1 MYHLDNTSGVPEMP
15 EPKDAQSISPRWFGE
30 SQEQGGISWPGA
42 DWFNVVQAELL
53 NLLQAAG
60 IQPDKKSYDQ
70 LSKAIPVLGEK
81 QIRRDLGSPELG
93 LGAYIPAWQRQW
105 ALELI
110 SNVATYL
117 NAGKIN
123 LWEYRHLAIDTIV
136 NGVETIDWT
145 LALTQALVD
154 GAKYK
159 RQVYAPGWR
168 YYFQKMPEFVNL
180 DSSGSTTN
188 MSMYSLVG
196 DGHDKTI
203 FWTDSLVG
211 VEMHFSTCRFY
222 FDKFSVQRVLQ
233 GDDAAYRDSTIPLM
247 QLGRRTDISAA
258 RLGYMG
264 DVRFNGSPWGL
275 NIEHCWDSIFQDVIV
290 HSFQTSGIRIGIHDV
305 DNSNNL
311 LFIRPHIETC
321 RYKGENLCRAFTNMS
336 YVTGSRVNH
345 NITIIQPHIEP
356 VNLRCHMF
364 YSSYG
369 KNIKVINPAFNRNNG
384 SVDEGL
390 YLDPSRAAP
399 AVYSSDGV
407 NIHIDGGQI
416 QHIGPRSDTVAPL
429 FEFVGTHKGW
439 RCDSYI
445 DTGKATLR
453 TDLLSS
459 VDVSRSNNGLREIS
473 FKGATVN
480 SFTSMSSV
488 GDRLRVAP
496 LNDLQKVFDLVAE
509 TFIPPGGTD
518 TIARIIAMYS
528 NTQDLSTPQQKAW
541 DITSAGHASFK
552 ALRGQQ
558 YIIQA
563 GAVATVNVGVGA
575 LERRGTYL
583 ISGAENNNQLFAM
596 FFNVPG
602 WAPSEIKT
610 GSGVNLSRDQ
620 PDASVT
626 GKLCVYQNNQYINLE
641 NRTASAVTVNVNFF
655 A

>member
-1 MYHLDNTSGVPEMP
+1 MANIEKLGSSSPEVLLKNATNLDKLVNGRESESLPDRFGVLRKTWHGMEMIFSRFI
-15 EPKDAQSISPRWFGE
+15 DYITGRGE
-30 SQEQGGISWPGA
+30 QAVAAIGWQELGNWAVGLAVDNRQQIVYYNGSWY
-42 DWFNVVQAELL
+42 
-53 NLLQAAG
+53 
-60 IQPDKKSYDQ
+60 KY
-70 LSKAIPVLGEK
+70 LGELEHV
-81 QIRRDLGSPELG
+81 IAGDSPENDGGVWSAANPTGKWSNIGDAALRSEMG
-93 LGAYIPAWQRQW
+93 SSKTGMGAYLSAYQRQW

-117 NAGKIN
+117 NAGKVN
-123 LWEYRHLAIDTIV
+123 LWEYRHLALDTIV
-136 NGVETIDWT
+136 DGAEVVDWT
-145 LALTQALVD
+145 PALIQALVD

-159 RQVYAPGWR
+159 RQVYAPGGR

-290 HSFQTSGIRIGIHDV
+290 HNFQTSGIRIGIHDV

-311 LFIRPHIETC
+311 LFIRTHIESC
-321 RYKGENLCRAFTNMS
+321 QYKGENLCRAFADMS
-336 YVTGSRVNH
+336 YKTGSRVNH
-345 NITIIQPHIEP
+345 NITLIQPHIEP
-356 VNLRCHMF
+356 VNLRCHIF

-384 SVDEGL
+384 SVDKGL
-390 YLDPSRAAP
+390 YLDPSLAAP

-429 FEFVGTHKGW
+429 
-439 RCDSYI
+439 
-445 DTGKATLR
+445 
-453 TDLLSS
+453 
-459 VDVSRSNNGLREIS
+459 
-473 FKGATVN
+473 
-480 SFTSMSSV
+480 
-488 GDRLRVAP
+488 
-496 LNDLQKVFDLVAE
+496 
-509 TFIPPGGTD
+509 
-518 TIARIIAMYS
+518 
-528 NTQDLSTPQQKAW
+528 
-541 DITSAGHASFK
+541 
-552 ALRGQQ
+552 
-558 YIIQA
+558 
-563 GAVATVNVGVGA
+563 
-575 LERRGTYL
+575 
-583 ISGAENNNQLFAM
+583 
-596 FFNVPG
+596 
-602 WAPSEIKT
+602 
-610 GSGVNLSRDQ
+610 
-620 PDASVT
+620 
-626 GKLCVYQNNQYINLE
+626 
-641 NRTASAVTVNVNFF
+641 
-655 A
+655 

>member
-1 MYHLDNTSGVPEMP
+1 MAQRYNTGNQRPSNSMKDLNDNALVYDDFLNGDADEVIDRLGKSMPTIRKTIRDANDKFHSQITLQDSLFLNSQIDKENRFASFLDSSGYV
-15 EPKDAQSISPRWFGE
+15 F
-30 SQEQGGISWPGA
+30 
-42 DWFNVVQAELL
+42 
-53 NLLQAAG
+53 
-60 IQPDKKSYDQ
+60 
-70 LSKAIPVLGEK
+70 LGEY
-81 QIRRDLGSPELG
+81 QNGPFQFSARNQYIRYNNQYYRLNAATDVGFTTTGTDATSFANDVTHFVLMDGDTFRQNLSSSEPG
-93 LGAYIPAWQRQW
+93 MGAYIPAYKRQW

-110 SNVATYL
+110 NNVATYL
-117 NAGKIN
+117 NAGKVN
-123 LWEYRHLAIDTIV
+123 LWEYRHLALDTIV
-136 NGVETIDWT
+136 DGAEVVDWT
-145 LALTQALVD
+145 PALIQALVD

-159 RQVYAPGWR
+159 RQVYAPGGR

-290 HSFQTSGIRIGIHDV
+290 HNFQTSGIRIGIHDV

-311 LFIRPHIETC
+311 LFIRTHIESC
-321 RYKGENLCRAFTNMS
+321 KYKGENLCRAFADMS
-336 YVTGSRVNH
+336 YATGSRVNH
-345 NITIIQPHIEP
+345 NITLIQPHIEP
-356 VNLRCHMF
+356 VNLRCHIF

-390 YLDPSRAAP
+390 YLDPSLAAP

-429 FEFVGTHKGW
+429 FKFVGTHKGW

-445 DTGKATLR
+445 DTGKATSR

-480 SFTSMSSV
+480 VSV
-488 GDRLRVAP
+488 
-496 LNDLQKVFDLVAE
+496 K
-509 TFIPPGGTD
+509 
-518 TIARIIAMYS
+518 
-528 NTQDLSTPQQKAW
+528 
-541 DITSAGHASFK
+541 
-552 ALRGQQ
+552 
-558 YIIQA
+558 
-563 GAVATVNVGVGA
+563 
-575 LERRGTYL
+575 
-583 ISGAENNNQLFAM
+583 
-596 FFNVPG
+596 
-602 WAPSEIKT
+602 
-610 GSGVNLSRDQ
+610 
-620 PDASVT
+620 
-626 GKLCVYQNNQYINLE
+626 
-641 NRTASAVTVNVNFF
+641 
-655 A
+655 